1 MKSIKKI
8 IAVLISL
15 SLVSLTS
22 FAAVV
27 SDNDGAAFITKAEFD
42 SLKNTFQSQL
52 NGFNSNIDNK
62 IDSAISSYLAGVKQE
77 KTSKLNTAFVLD
89 GADSND
95 DKNNEIIFVGKT
107 NNFNNMTNELYADD
121 RIFEIIAGT
130 YKTTA
135 YYMQDTYDT
144 FCFQAYYTKGN
155 DSNYLMV
162 LDKDK
167 GTVKSTKKNV
177 KMNSS
182 RIYAAYSTTHAQ
194 NGIFWNSITQTL
206 NTPDAITNQ
215 DNAYIASTTAMGY
228 GVNRRNVADGPNPP
242 YINLLNE
249 KLYVTSGQRKG
260 MGKDS
265 SGQFIYQNLY
275 ATDLEEKV
283 LSDVTKTCDVA
294 ITGTDVSPNLHWPTG
309 SNNNIHTTDKEW
321 GSKDLI
327 TSYNTSR
334 VDYTYVYKLK
344 NAGGPVGLMELAIKF
359 DPDVKGYGVKWVSSD
374 KALTGVYY
382 DGMYDNWNI
391 KYSYAGGL
399 PICHANKKSLVKI
412 SLKCDTTVPMA
423 FTTSQNTTFPT
434 GSDSRFKKFRSKQ
447 STAATFVE
455 RTAPVNF
462 TANVDYDFE
471 IDLNAG
477 EDLFLTTNMTT
488 LSNTLTITQL
498 GDAFITEE
506 G

>member
-1 MKSIKKI
+1 MKIIKKI
-8 IAVLISL
+8 ITVMISF

-52 NGFNSNIDNK
+52 NSFNSNIDNK
-62 IDSAISSYLAGVKQE
+62 IDNAISSYLAGVKQE
-77 KTSKLNTAFVLD
+77 KTSKINTAFVLD
-89 GADSND
+89 GADSNN

-107 NNFNNMTNELYADD
+107 NNFNNMTNELYTRDS
-121 RIFEIIAGT
+121 IFEIFAGT
-130 YKTTA
+130 YATTA
-135 YYMQDTYDT
+135 YYIQDTYDT
-144 FCFQAYYTKGN
+144 FCFQSSYEKGN
-155 DSNYLMV
+155 SSNYLFV

-167 GTVKSTKKNV
+167 GTVLSTKKNTQ
-177 KMNSS
+177 MNAS
-182 RIYAAYSTTHAQ
+182 RVYVVYTTTHAQ
-194 NGIFWNSITQTL
+194 NGVFWNSITQTL
-206 NTPDAITNQ
+206 NTPTAITDQNS
-215 DNAYIASTTAMGY
+215 AYINATDAKGY
-228 GVNRRNVADGPNPP
+228 GVRRNTSDAEV
-242 YINLLNE
+242 YKILLQERNWSDNGSPTG
-249 KLYVTSGQRKG
+249 YSYNTSTGE
-260 MGKDS
+260 
-265 SGQFIYQNLY
+265 YNYENLY
-275 ATDLEEKV
+275 RTDLETKALTE
-283 LSDVTKTCDVA
+283 VTKTCDVA
-294 ITGTDVSPNLHWPTG
+294 ISGTDVKTNLHWPTG

-334 VDYTYVYKLK
+334 VDYTYTYKLK
-344 NAGGPVGLMELAIKF
+344 NAGGQIGTMELARQIT
-359 DPDVKGYGVKWVSSD
+359 PSVKGYGLKWVFSD

-434 GSDSRFKKFRSKQ
+434 GSDSRFKKFRSKLSTQ
-447 STAATFVE
+447 STFVE